1 MTISCLCDSKIKIDK
16 NRDKTLSLKIYGL
29 GDITDSLIWFS
40 VKEDKDDLDSEA
52 VITKK
57 SAGITGGS
65 DAQAKVVEGYVKDTD
80 ETSAFYDKMIGIIE
94 IYLVPGDTLDLEE
107 GNYYYDVVMQIG
119 GASGRKLQVM
129 PPAGFQIRQPVTV
142 T

>member
-1 MTISCLCDSKIKIDK
+1 MTVSCLCDSKIKIEK

-29 GDITDSLIWFS
+29 GDITGSLIWFS
-40 VKEDKDDLDSEA
+40 VKEDRDDPDTDA

-57 SAGITGGS
+57 SAGIPDGS
-65 DAQAKVVEGYVKDTD
+65 DAQAKVVQGYIKETD
-80 ETSAFYDKMIGIIE
+80 ETSQFYNKYIGIIE
-94 IYLVPGDTLDLEE
+94 IYLVPDDTVDLEE

-119 GASGRKLQVM
+119 GGGGRKLQIVL
-129 PPAGFQIRQPVTV
+129 PSGFQIRQPVTI